1 MESLKNILHLSRGEA
16 LAELN
21 AYIVSYDIR
30 DQKRLYRVHRTMKGF
45 GEPVHYSV
53 FRCDLTP
60 KGRVQMVAALTDII
74 NSEEDRVMIID
85 LGPSDGRVEERIE
98 FMGVHPAEMERKF
111 IIV

>member
-1 MESLKNILHLSRGEA
+1 M
-16 LAELN
+16 AELN